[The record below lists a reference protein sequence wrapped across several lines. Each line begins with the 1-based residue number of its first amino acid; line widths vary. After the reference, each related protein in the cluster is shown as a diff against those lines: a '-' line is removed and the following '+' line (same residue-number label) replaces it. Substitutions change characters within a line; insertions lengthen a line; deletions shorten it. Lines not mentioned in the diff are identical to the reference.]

1 MAHGKGKKM
10 FEENA
15 VASKMNNF
23 YGSLVF
29 QATLS
34 KLSAPKRHDSA
45 AGRSIQQ
52 DRIEKSWLA
61 VCVIQAIIQ
70 NVEMLSA

>member
-29 QATLS
+29 HATLS

-45 AGRSIQQ
+45 AGRSTTATPHQ
-52 DRIEKSWLA
+52 ELA